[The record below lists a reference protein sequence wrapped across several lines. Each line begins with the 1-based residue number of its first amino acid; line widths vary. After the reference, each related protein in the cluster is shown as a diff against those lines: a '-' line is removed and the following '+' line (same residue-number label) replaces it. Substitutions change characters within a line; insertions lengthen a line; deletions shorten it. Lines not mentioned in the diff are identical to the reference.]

1 MLENKNFE
9 EELFNYFNQNQFV
22 PEGITNAIWEINLN
36 KRKMPTINIKR
47 IVAIIISFITVS
59 TGVVFAKDISNFVQK
74 VFFDSK
80 KGVETAIENGYIY
93 DENSEKNKET
103 EIIKSENTNMHISK
117 IIMDDFTLDMSMVLD
132 IEDYIDLTGVE
143 HVDFPDMIITD
154 DMNNILYCEDFENI
168 KKFCIEKGL
177 PSDYNSTKQFYI
189 NTSSNIFMG
198 DVSENSATIECNLTA
213 VDNVFPRS
221 KEIYVELN
229 TIEIE
234 KDNHKYVIEGEWK
247 VKFIVPDK
255 FVQRQ
260 TTIYNA
266 ISCNNDNVD
275 FNTIKAEVYETGMI
289 FNMSMYWGDYEEW
302 SKKSEEIRHQNV
314 LASQLINFEKSYVE
328 NENGEKFY
336 SSKSSYTGY
345 GFTPDGNLRMWN
357 TFDLTKYNLT
367 DKLKVVLVT
376 IENKEIVIE
385 LGK

>member
-1 MLENKNFE
+1 MIENNNFE
-9 EELFNYFNQNQFV
+9 EELFDYFNQNQIV
-22 PEGITNAIWEINLN
+22 PEGITNVIWEINLS
-36 KRKMPTINIKR
+36 KRKISTLNIKK
-47 IVAIIISFITVS
+47 IVAVIISVITVS
-59 TGVVFAKDISNFVQK
+59 TGVVFAKDISNFVRK
-74 VFFDSK
+74 KFFDNK

-93 DENSEKNKET
+93 DENSEKNKEA
-103 EIIKSENTNMHISK
+103 EIIKSENTNMRVSK
-117 IIMDDFTLDMSMVLD
+117 IVMDDFTLDMSMVLD

-189 NTSSNIFMG
+189 NTSSNIFME
-198 DVSENSATIECNLTA
+198 DVSKNSATIECNLTA
-213 VDNVFPRS
+213 GDDVFPRS

-234 KDNHKYVIEGEWK
+234 KDNQKYLIEGEWN

-275 FNTIKAEVYETGMI
+275 LNTIKAEVYETGMI

-314 LASQLINFEKSYVE
+314 LASQLINFGKSYIE

-345 GFTPDGNLRMWN
+345 AFTPDGNLRMWN

-367 DKLKVVLVT
+367 DTLKVVLVT